1 MDEKKLKGLCRNC
14 MYRKRCEDAKRYLN
28 MIACSS
34 YRIHGNRKKLTKRSV
49 IMNTVYDFE
58 TAISELMD
66 KALNKLSSNEF
77 EVLKDRVSVILTE
90 YD

>member
-1 MDEKKLKGLCRNC
+1 
-14 MYRKRCEDAKRYLN
+14 
-28 MIACSS
+28 
-34 YRIHGNRKKLTKRSV
+34 
-49 IMNTVYDFE
+49 MNTVYDFE

>member
-1 MDEKKLKGLCRNC
+1 
-14 MYRKRCEDAKRYLN
+14 
-28 MIACSS
+28 
-34 YRIHGNRKKLTKRSV
+34 
-49 IMNTVYDFE
+49 MNTVYDFE

-66 KALNKLSSNEF
+66 KALNKLSPNEF